1 MSIVKIFIGI
11 VLVLVA
17 IMEIL
22 IYIVWGDKK

>member
-1 MSIVKIFIGI
+1 MLIIKIFIGV

-17 IMEIL
+17 VMEIL